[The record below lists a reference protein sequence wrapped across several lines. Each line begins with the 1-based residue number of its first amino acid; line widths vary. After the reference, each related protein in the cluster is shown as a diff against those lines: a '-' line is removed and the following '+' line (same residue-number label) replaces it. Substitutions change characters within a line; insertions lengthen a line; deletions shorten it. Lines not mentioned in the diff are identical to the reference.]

1 MDFKLRTPDY
11 TLVNTGPKAAGTLPP
26 AQSVRAAWSWNQ
38 RLAITVVLFVVLRW
52 RGAVF
57 ETGGIAATPTEELVD
72 YADVLF
78 SSREE
83 ADTLP
88 GALSVHERPDIST
101 FGFDLGGSTC
111 ACLLQWDVKQY
122 TL

>member
-11 TLVNTGPKAAGTLPP
+11 TLVSAGRTAPQ
-26 AQSVRAAWSWNQ
+26 AQSMPKAWSWNQ

-57 ETGGIAATPTEELVD
+57 ETGGLAATPTEELVD

-83 ADTLP
+83 TLRQ
-88 GALSVHERPDIST
+88 GRSEHAQRVYHQRLSTYLARHWV
-101 FGFDLGGSTC
+101 
-111 ACLLQWDVKQY
+111 CLRGCE
-122 TL
+122 